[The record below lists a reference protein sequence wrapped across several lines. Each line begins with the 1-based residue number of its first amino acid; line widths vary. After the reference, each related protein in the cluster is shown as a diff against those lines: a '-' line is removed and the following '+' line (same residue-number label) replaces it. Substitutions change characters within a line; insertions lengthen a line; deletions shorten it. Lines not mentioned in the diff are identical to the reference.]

1 MELEKNYRI
10 YITGYTGMVG
20 VRLLRYLENNGYNN
34 LITTSSSSL
43 DLRNQK
49 KVDEFFNKENPQI
62 VIHLAAKVGGIA
74 SNIKY
79 PAEYLYDNLM
89 MQTNVIHSAH
99 KYNCEKLVFL
109 GSSCI
114 YPRETPQPMK
124 EEYLMTGKLEPTN
137 KSYAVAKIAGIQM
150 CQAYHSQYNS
160 NFISLIPC
168 NLYGPGDHYGNFN
181 SHVMAAL
188 LDRFH
193 KAKIKNKNKVI
204 VWGSGNP
211 RREFLF
217 VDDLVSAILFLLKN
231 YNDPSIIN
239 VGTGTDISIKNLAY
253 KIKAIVGFEGKIEFD
268 ETKPDGMMKKLL
280 DVSKI
285 EKLGWKAETDLD
297 IGIKKSYK
305 SYLEKYKE

>member
-1 MELEKNYRI
+1 MHKDTRI
-10 YITGYTGMVG
+10 YITGHTGMVG
-20 VRLLRYLENNGYNN
+20 TRLLKYFQENKYKNI
-34 LITTSSSSL
+34 ITTSHSQL

-49 KVDEFFNKENPQI
+49 KVDLFLKKEKPEII
-62 VIHLAAKVGGIA
+62 VHLAAKVGGIA

-79 PAEYLYDNLM
+79 PAEYIYDNLM
-89 MQTNVIHSAH
+89 MQTNIIHSAY
-99 KYNCEKLVFL
+99 KYNCEKLLFM

-150 CQAYHSQYNS
+150 CQAYDIEYNT

-168 NLYGPGDHYGNFN
+168 NLYGPRDHYGDMN

-188 LDRFH
+188 IDRFH
-193 KAKIKNKNKVI
+193 KAKITQKQKVI
-204 VWGSGNP
+204 VWGSGKP

-217 VDDLVSAILFLLKN
+217 VDDLVSAILFLLKC
-231 YNDPSIIN
+231 YDDPEIIN
-239 VGTGTDISIKNLAY
+239 VGTGYDISIRNLAT
-253 KIKAIVGFEGKIEFD
+253 KISNIIGYSGKIEFD
-268 ETKPDGMMKKLL
+268 PTKPDGMMKKLL

-285 EKLGWKAETDLD
+285 EKLGWKAKTDLD
-297 IGIKKSYK
+297 EGIKMSYQY
-305 SYLEKYKE
+305 YLKRYE

>member
-1 MELEKNYRI
+1 MDLENDFRI
-10 YITGYTGMVG
+10 YITGHTGMVG
-20 VRLLRYLENNGYNN
+20 TRLLNYLKKNGYTN
-34 LITTSSSSL
+34 IITSSSDQL

-49 KVDEFFNKENPQI
+49 KVDQFFNKENPQV

-74 SNIKY
+74 SNIEY
-79 PAEYLYDNLM
+79 PAEYIYDNLM
-89 MQTNVIHSAH
+89 MQTNVIHSAY

-168 NLYGPGDHYGNFN
+168 NLYGPGDHYGDIN

-188 LDRFH
+188 IDRFH
-193 KAKIKNKNKVI
+193 KAKIENKERVI
-204 VWGSGNP
+204 VWGSGKP

-217 VDDLVSAILFLLKN
+217 VDDLVSAIFFLMKN
-231 YNDPSIIN
+231 YDDPSIIN
-239 VGTGTDISIKNLAY
+239 VGTGYDISIKNLAN
-253 KIKAIVGFEGKIEFD
+253 KISDIVGYNGKIEFD

-280 DVSKI
+280 DISKI
-285 EKLGWKAETDLD
+285 ESLGWKAETDLD
-297 IGIKKSYK
+297 EGIKKSYEN
-305 SYLEKYKE
+305 YLERFEE

>member
-1 MELEKNYRI
+1 MDLEKDFRI
-10 YITGYTGMVG
+10 YITGHTGMVG
-20 VRLLRYLENNGYNN
+20 TRLLNYLKKNGYTNI
-34 LITTSSSSL
+34 ITSTSDQL

-49 KVDEFFNKENPQI
+49 KVDQFFNKETPQV

-74 SNIKY
+74 SNIEY
-79 PAEYLYDNLM
+79 PAEYIYDNLM
-89 MQTNVIHSAH
+89 MQTNVIHSAY
-99 KYNCEKLVFL
+99 KYNCEKLIFL

-168 NLYGPGDHYGNFN
+168 NLYGPGDHYGDIN

-188 LDRFH
+188 IDRFH
-193 KAKIKNKNKVI
+193 KAKIENKERVI
-204 VWGSGNP
+204 VWGSGKP
-211 RREFLF
+211 RREFLY

-231 YNDPSIIN
+231 YKDPSIIN
-239 VGTGTDISIKNLAY
+239 VGTGYDISIKNLAN
-253 KIKAIVGFEGKIEFD
+253 KISDIVGYSGKIEFD
-268 ETKPDGMMKKLL
+268 ESKPDGMMKKLL

-285 EKLGWKAETDLD
+285 ESLGWKAETDLD
-297 IGIKKSYK
+297 EGIKKSYEN
-305 SYLEKYKE
+305 YLERFEE